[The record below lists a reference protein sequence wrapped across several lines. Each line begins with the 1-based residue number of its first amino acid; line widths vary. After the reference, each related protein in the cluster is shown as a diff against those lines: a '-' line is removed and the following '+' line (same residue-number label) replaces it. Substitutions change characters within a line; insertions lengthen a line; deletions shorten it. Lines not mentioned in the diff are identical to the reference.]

1 MKVAALYD
9 IHGNLPALEAVL
21 EELEQAHFDLIV
33 IGGDIGPG
41 PMPKQTLQLL
51 LDLGDR
57 ARFIRGNCERAVVAA
72 FDGITLDPNQ
82 SNEVREVT
90 NWTAKQLEPSQRDF
104 LASLPEHLTLT
115 IEGLGEVLFCH
126 GSPRS
131 DEEILTVATPES
143 RLREALA
150 GVKQRVLVCGH
161 THMQYERHLDEKVVV
176 NAGSVGMPYAEP
188 GAYWLELGPEIVL
201 RRTLYDLEQA
211 AAAVRAS
218 GYPQAE
224 DFAANNILRPETA
237 AEATEFFERM
247 ATNEKLA

>member
-41 PMPKQTLQLL
+41 PMPKQTLQRL

-72 FDGITLDPNQ
+72 FDGLTLDPNQ

-161 THMQYERHLDEKVVV
+161 THMQYERHLDEKEVV

-201 RRTLYDLEQA
+201 RRTPYDLEQA

-224 DFAANNILRPETA
+224 DFAANNILRPAKA
-237 AEATEFFERM
+237 AEVTELFERR

>member
-1 MKVAALYD
+1 MKIAALYD

-21 EELEQAHFDLIV
+21 EEIERDHFDLIV
-33 IGGDIGPG
+33 VGGDIGPG
-41 PMPKQTLQLL
+41 PLPRQTLQRL

-57 ARFIRGNCERAVVAA
+57 ARFIRGNCEREVVAA
-72 FDGITLDPNQ
+72 FDGITLNPDQPD
-82 SNEVREVT
+82 EVRET
-90 NWTAKQLEPSQRDF
+90 TLWTAKQLEPGQRDF
-104 LASLPEHLTLT
+104 LASLPEHLELS

-131 DEEILTVATPES
+131 DEEILTAVTPEQ

-150 GVKQRVLVCGH
+150 GVRQGIIVCGH
-161 THMQYERHLDEKVVV
+161 THMQYDRHLDEKEVV

-188 GAYWLELGPEIVL
+188 GAYWLELGPQVVL
-201 RRTLYDLEQA
+201 RHTLYDLEKA

-224 DFAANNILRPETA
+224 DFAANNILRPATTA
-237 AEATEFFERM
+237 EVTEFFEKR
-247 ATNEKLA
+247 ATQRS

>member
-1 MKVAALYD
+1 M
-9 IHGNLPALEAVL
+9 EAVL

-33 IGGDIGPG
+33 
-41 PMPKQTLQLL
+41 
-51 LDLGDR
+51 
-57 ARFIRGNCERAVVAA
+57 N
-72 FDGITLDPNQ
+72 
-82 SNEVREVT
+82 
-90 NWTAKQLEPSQRDF
+90 
-104 LASLPEHLTLT
+104 
-115 IEGLGEVLFCH
+115 

-131 DEEILTVATPES
+131 DEEILTVATPET

-150 GVKQRVLVCGH
+150 GVKQGVIVCGH

-201 RRTLYDLEQA
+201 QCTPYDLEQA
-211 AAAVRAS
+211 AAAVRVS

-224 DFAANNILRPETA
+224 DFAANNILHPAKA
-237 AEATEFFERM
+237 AEVTEIFERR